1 MDPIIKQQ
9 LTQRTRFFM
18 ENDKGAF
25 FELHLIEPDIETMFF
40 TYDNAEAA
48 RKGARLDELVFPE
61 RTRRLYKILPGHDP
75 IEIMI

>member
-1 MDPIIKQQ
+1 M
-9 LTQRTRFFM
+9 L
-18 ENDKGAF
+18 NDKGAY
-25 FELHLIEPDIETMFF
+25 FELHLIEEGDPWVDEIPESMYF

-48 RKGARLDELVFPE
+48 RKAAHLDERNFPD